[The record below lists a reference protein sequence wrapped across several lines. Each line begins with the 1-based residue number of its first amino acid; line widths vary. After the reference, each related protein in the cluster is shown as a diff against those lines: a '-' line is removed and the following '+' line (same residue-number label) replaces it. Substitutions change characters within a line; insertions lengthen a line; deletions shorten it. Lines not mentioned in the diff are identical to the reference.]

1 VTPALLDADFT
12 VARRSFDVIAELH
25 VRAGE
30 RLSLFGPSG
39 AGKTT
44 CLEAIAG
51 MAPLKRGHILL
62 DGRVVNS
69 ARRRAAGGVGPAVD
83 PRRRAVCL
91 VRQPT
96 TLFPHL
102 SVSDNVTYRLGRRDL
117 AGGRTPESV
126 LSEVGLAGLGAVAPD
141 SLSGGQRQRACLAR
155 AIVRP
160 FRALLLDEPF
170 SAVDAAGRGCL
181 RAVAIDA
188 ADRNGAVAL
197 LVTHDLGEAQAFA
210 HRIGI
215 VDGGRLLQVGQV
227 ETLVRQP
234 ATRRVAALLGYS
246 SFVPHPSGSLW
257 ALHPDR
263 FVEGAWPER
272 GVVLSGTVRSVV
284 AFGPRF
290 ACELVPSGDG
300 LDGGAVR
307 VHAESPPR
315 VTERWEV
322 TALAPPLVESGDE
335 SPPDRDG
342 SAPDA
347 LPEEPPVS
355 TLQAPPSRR

>member
-1 VTPALLDADFT
+1 VTSSALLDADFV
-12 VARRSFDVIAELH
+12 VARRSFDVVAELE
-25 VRAGE
+25 VAAGE

-51 MAPLKRGHILL
+51 MAPLRRGRILL

-69 ARRRAAGGVGPAVD
+69 ARRRAAGGVGRAVD

-102 SVSDNVTYRLGRRDL
+102 SVSENVTYRLRRRDL

-126 LSEVGLAGLGAVAPD
+126 LAEVGLEGLGPVAPD

-155 AIVRP
+155 AIIRP

-170 SAVDAAGRGCL
+170 AAVDAAGRAEL
-181 RAVAIDA
+181 RAVAIA
-188 ADRNGAVAL
+188 ASERTGAVAL

-210 HRIGI
+210 HRMGI
-215 VDGGRLLQVGQV
+215 VDAGRLLQLGPA

-234 ATRRVAALLGYS
+234 ATRRVAELVGYS
-246 SFVPHPSGSLW
+246 SFVSHPSGRLW

-263 FVEGAWPER
+263 FVEGAHADR
-272 GVVLSGTVRSVV
+272 GVVLTGTVRSVV

-290 ACELVPSGDG
+290 ACELEPSGDG
-300 LDGGAVR
+300 LVDRTVR
-307 VHAESPPR
+307 VHVESPPR
-315 VTERWEV
+315 VGGRWEV
-322 TALAPPLVESGDE
+322 TALDPPLVESGQ
-335 SPPDRDG
+335 PTR
-342 SAPDA
+342 
-347 LPEEPPVS
+347 
-355 TLQAPPSRR
+355 QPPSRDPAARSADVARVVLDA